1 MRPMLV
7 ECRTYATSTCWRWRR
22 PRISS
27 RSRHSRRT
35 LPTQRSAWARAF
47 GARTGALMTRM
58 PSERKTSWKS
68 RLNCCCDHG
77 SRTAGGFRR
86 RRAASAG
93 CAPTGPLTV
102 RIGRDS
108 CEADAS
114 GCEFDEEQDV
124 EPLQEERVDGEEVA
138 LEDARRLRPQE
149 PRPALLDPVGCRN
162 SIVTLQRRFRIRE

>member
-1 MRPMLV
+1 
-7 ECRTYATSTCWRWRR
+7 
-22 PRISS
+22 
-27 RSRHSRRT
+27 
-35 LPTQRSAWARAF
+35 
-47 GARTGALMTRM
+47 
-58 PSERKTSWKS
+58 
-68 RLNCCCDHG
+68 G

-149 PRPALLDPVGCRN
+149 PRPALLDPDRVSATPWGAETGSSRCSGDFVFVN
-162 SIVTLQRRFRIRE
+162 EAAE